1 MKNIIL
7 FLTTLLPFSIDV
19 CAVANENNGVVSDPA
34 VIDSINRDMSLDNI
48 TVVTSRIRQ
57 KANGFSLNLT
67 NSKLSDMLTM
77 DQMLSLL
84 PYVSSTDG
92 SVSIY
97 NQAASAI
104 YIDGVK
110 IVNREQLKMLRPELI
125 ERIEVDYFNNGSE
138 SAGNPGGIMRIW
150 LKHREKG
157 YLIGIGG
164 ETSAKTE
171 NGYDGYG
178 FKSYQMGSTGRFT
191 IYNAVMY
198 DRGLS
203 SEKYRTYTQ
212 SGSDISVS
220 DEKYMNNSNTFGDWL
235 SITADAGHNRQVGIT
250 AGVSYFRNKGTLGA
264 DINETAEGQ
273 TADYGTVTWR
283 PQTNLTLNGTAF
295 YNWKINDRGSNL
307 NVTADYLWYKRN
319 REDNYNVIASAGLR
333 PGYSQNADNYTK
345 LLRVK
350 STWQNV
356 QQNGNTLTA
365 GLDYKL
371 TDFSETEHVMSMRQS
386 VTDHE
391 PAIFASYSGAAGKLS
406 YNANVRVQY
415 NNLKVT
421 ANGLTDKRD
430 YWSLCP
436 SAVLRYELSRK
447 HRHNVS
453 LSYQRTVYGLP
464 YDGISTYR
472 VYDGANHYSMGNPY
486 LDVPSRHMVD
496 LRLSLFNQ
504 FDVRLSYTKEEKST
518 FYAEEADPD
527 NPGSTRS
534 VLRNSDGADTKMI
547 LVQWA
552 KYPTKWLYFK
562 VSGYAAWD
570 TFRQPEYGYS
580 NKFRWYLYATCTMW
594 LKHNWIINIDGAYDP
609 EKYFNGETYMNTVW
623 NVGMTVAKSFMKK
636 RLQVG
641 LTVTPPYTPRV
652 TKVTKNDL
660 AYRREKLSHGA
671 YIGLKL
677 SYTIS
682 GGKLRQRKKAQS
694 IQQYEE
700 QKHDY

>member
-1 MKNIIL
+1 MKIITICL
-7 FLTTLLPFSIDV
+7 LLIAVKLSDNGLIAKTSLPADSVTT
-19 CAVANENNGVVSDPA
+19 
-34 VIDSINRDMSLDNI
+34 DSIGRDMELNNI

-57 KANGFSLNLT
+57 NPNGFSISLS
-67 NSKLSDMLTM
+67 NSKLSDMMTM

-84 PYVSSTDG
+84 PYVSSIDG

-97 NQAASAI
+97 NQTASAI

-110 IVNREQLKMLRPELI
+110 MVNSEQLKMLRPELI
-125 ERIEVDYFNNGSE
+125 KRIEVDYFNNGSE
-138 SAGNPGGIMRIW
+138 SASNPGGIMRIW

-157 YLIGIGG
+157 YVIGIGG
-164 ETSAKTE
+164 ETSTKTE
-171 NGYDGYG
+171 TGYNGYE

-191 IYNAVMY
+191 IYNGIMY

-212 SGSDISVS
+212 SGTEMSVS
-220 DEKYMNNSNTFGDWL
+220 DEKHINSSDIFGDWL
-235 SITADAGHNRQVGIT
+235 SVTADAGNNQQAGIT
-250 AGVSYFRNKGTLGA
+250 AGVSYFRNKGTLDA
-264 DINETAEGQ
+264 DISETSEEL
-273 TADYGTVTWR
+273 TADYSTVTWR
-283 PQTNLTLNGTAF
+283 PQTRLTLNGTAF
-295 YNWKINDRGSNL
+295 YNWNINDRGSNL

-319 REDNYNVIASAGLR
+319 REDNYNVINSANLQ
-333 PGYSQNADNYTK
+333 PGYSQNADNHTK
-345 LLRVK
+345 LLRIK
-350 STWQNV
+350 STWQSIK
-356 QQNGNTLTA
+356 QSGNTLTT

-371 TDFSETEHVMSMRQS
+371 TDLSETEHVMSMRQD

-391 PAIFASYSGAAGKLS
+391 PAIFASYSGTAGKLS
-406 YNANVRVQY
+406 YNANIRVQY

-421 ANGLTDKRD
+421 TNRVTDKRD

-436 SAVLRYELSRK
+436 SAALRYELSRK
-447 HRHNVS
+447 HRHNIS
-453 LSYQRTVYGLP
+453 LAYQRTVYGLP

-504 FDVRLSYTKEEKST
+504 FDVRFSYTKEEKNT

-534 VLRNSDGADTKMI
+534 VLRNSNGANTKMI

-562 VSGYAAWD
+562 ISGYAAWD
-570 TFRQPEYGYS
+570 TFEQLDYGYK
-580 NKFRWYLYATCTMW
+580 NKFRWYMYATCTMW

-623 NVGMTVAKSFMKK
+623 NVGMTVAKSFMKQ

-652 TKVTKNDL
+652 TKVTKTNL

-671 YIGLKL
+671 YIGAKL

-682 GGKLRQRKKAQS
+682 CGKIRQRKKAQS

-700 QKHDY
+700 HKHDY